1 MSLISQSRMEEKKI
15 KYNVSDDTLDYLDT
29 QVDEFNDT
37 NNLTKKIAIHRNLQE
52 ITKSLIDE
60 IDNMVE
66 IIDNIDQTVL
76 NSEFYDT
83 NDNNDNKNNDI
94 NDDIINVEE
103 MINNM
108 EEEESME
115 IKISHYK
122 RITDIV
128 KKCRLKC
135 DIDQMNIL
143 NVNN

>member
-37 NNLTKKIAIHRNLQE
+37 TNLTKKIAIHRNLQE
-52 ITKSLIDE
+52 ITKSLINE

-83 NDNNDNKNNDI
+83 NDNDNKNNDI